1 MYDGIKIECAI
12 SDPRKWD
19 TSLRSIGRYDEAT
32 GEVIPFTQA
41 KDSALTFIKVPSPSG
56 KKYIIQGSLHRYARN
71 GAENNDD
78 YTLAQVHETIQR
90 LQTRFGVDPARTRI
104 QNFEFGVNIRLPYG
118 MCAAEFQKYAV
129 SLQHK
134 AFEKMNQRRAAVGYI
149 AEFDEFS
156 CKIYDKG
163 LQSGDGATDKLRF
176 EIKVIRT
183 RWLEQYG
190 VIRPGQH
197 LYLSD
202 LLKKEVI
209 DALGNILQNKIS
221 SLICVPRNIDL
232 RKLTEKERLTFYEC
246 RDARSWEEWNS
257 KQRERKRAQLQKIF
271 AKVGQQNPID
281 VLAKLVDAKWRELS
295 RFKVQKCTPEPKQN
309 DAKSSLYVDGI
320 CDLLRMIIIAQCA
333 LIRELFSTT
342 PESRNKQQHIS
353 HLPRG
358 TPLLV
363 HPTPEIRKGYR
374 RWIDLNIRSPT
385 N

>member
-1 MYDGIKIECAI
+1 MYDGLKIECAVT
-12 SDPRKWD
+12 DPRKWD
-19 TSLRSIGRYDEAT
+19 TSLRSIGMYDEAT
-32 GEVIPFTQA
+32 GEVIPFAQA
-41 KDSALTFIKVPSPSG
+41 KASALTFIKVPSPSG

-71 GAENNDD
+71 GGENNDD
-78 YTLAQVHETIQR
+78 FNLAEIADTITS
-90 LQTRFGVDPARTRI
+90 LQTKFGIDPARTRI

-190 VIRPGQH
+190 VIQPGQH
-197 LYLSD
+197 LYLTD

-209 DALGNILQNKIS
+209 NKLGDILQNKIS

-257 KQRERKRAQLQKIF
+257 KQRERKRAQLQRIF

-295 RFKVQKCTPEPKQN
+295 HFKVQECTPEPEQN
-309 DAKSSLYVDGI
+309 DAISSLYVDGI
-320 CDLLRMIIIAQCA
+320 CDLLRMIIIEQWYI
-333 LIRELFSTT
+333 IRGLFFSN

-358 TPLLV
+358 TPILV
-363 HPTPEIRKGYR
+363 HAPPEIQKGFR